1 MGIHQTS
8 NIILATENLNVGY
21 QNKKAV
27 TLVASN
33 INMEVKEGEL
43 VAIIGVNGVGKST
56 LLRSLSGVQEPLN
69 GEIFIAGTSIRSIPS
84 EKLSE
89 LISIVLTEQP
99 ISKNLSVFELIALG
113 RQPYTNWIGT
123 LSAND
128 LEHVKNA
135 LTLVDI
141 KPLENKKCYELSDG
155 QFQKVLI
162 ARAIAQ
168 DTPLVILDEPTTH
181 LDIYH
186 QAYVL
191 KLLKNLTQKT
201 NKGILFAT
209 HEINLALQ
217 LCDRI
222 VLLHDNKVT
231 TGTPAQLIEEDVFS
245 TMFPGDLIVFDKLSQ
260 SFKIKT

>member
-1 MGIHQTS
+1 MGLKKTS
-8 NIILATENLNVGY
+8 NIILSTENLNVGY
-21 QNKKAV
+21 RSRKEE
-27 TLVASN
+27 TLVASH

-56 LLRSLSGVQEPLN
+56 LLRSLCGVQEALK
-69 GEIFIAGTSIRSIPS
+69 GEIFIAGNSLKTISS
-84 EKLSE
+84 EKLAG

-123 LSAND
+123 LTLGD
-128 LEHVKNA
+128 LEHIKEA
-135 LTLVDI
+135 LRLVGI
-141 KPLENKKCYELSDG
+141 EPLEHKKCYELSDG
-155 QFQKVLI
+155 QLQKALI

-191 KLLKNLTQKT
+191 KLLKNLTKQT

-245 TMFPGDLIVFDKLSQ
+245 NMFPGDLIVFDKQSQ